1 VKRIALGVQYVGT
14 GWNGYQTQPS
24 RDTIQDR
31 LEIAL
36 EKFACVPLRTT
47 CAGRTDAGVHAI
59 EQVVH
64 FDTALARA
72 RQSWIRGVNTFL
84 PDSIAVRWATEV
96 APDPEGQQ
104 FHARFSARSRTYQ
117 YVLYNNP
124 HPSSLLA
131 GRAGWVFRPIDVE
144 RMREA
149 ARHLTGTHD
158 FSSFRASS
166 CQASSPVKQM
176 HEIAIERRGDI
187 IVFTLRASAFLH
199 HMVRNLVGSLVYVG
213 IGRKPPAWMAEVLA
227 SRDRDMAAPTFM
239 PDGLYL
245 AKIDYDPKWGLPQEA
260 AAPLPWL

>member
-24 RDTIQDR
+24 RDTVQDR

-36 EKFACVPLRTT
+36 KEFACVPLRTT

-64 FDTALARA
+64 FDTTLARA
-72 RQSWIRGVNTFL
+72 PQSWIRGVNTFL
-84 PDSIAVRWATEV
+84 PDSIAVRWAAEV
-96 APDPEGQQ
+96 APDAEGQQ

-124 HPSSLLA
+124 NPSSLLA

-149 ARHLTGTHD
+149 ALYLTGTHD

-176 HEIAIERRGDI
+176 HEVSIERRGDI
-187 IVFTLRASAFLH
+187 IVFTVRASAFLH
-199 HMVRNLVGSLVYVG
+199 HMVRNLVGSLVHVG
-213 IGRKPPAWMAEVLA
+213 IGRKPPEWMAEVLA
-227 SRDRDMAAPTFM
+227 SRNRDMAAPTFM